1 MASRPRI
8 KDVAEYAGVSPKT
21 VSNVINDFEHVSE
34 HTRAAVRE
42 AIDALGYRVNLAGRQ
57 LRQGRTGMITLAVPE
72 LDVAYFAELAKH
84 VMAAADRHGRT
95 VLLHQTG
102 GVREREL
109 AALHGFDAQFTD
121 GVILS
126 PLSLTP
132 RDLATRDAHLPV
144 VLLGE
149 RQAPGSADHVGIDN
163 VAAAREATEH
173 LLARGRRAIAV
184 VGGAARG
191 RQGTDGL
198 RTEGYRSAL
207 RAAGAP
213 VRQDLIVPVD
223 AYHWQDGARAAAAL
237 LERRPRPDAF
247 LCLNDHL
254 ALGALRA
261 LYEAGL
267 RAPDDVDVTGFDD
280 IEASR
285 FSIPTLTTIAPDKRG
300 IADTAVSLLI
310 ERIDQGR
317 TDRGTTA
324 PAPPA
329 PPADRPDRAAPDGT
343 AADHVVG
350 HRLIVRESTGG
361 CF

>member
-1 MASRPRI
+1 MIDLAAVARIVVDGRKWSVAGRPRI

-42 AIDALGYRVNLAGRQ
+42 AIEALGYRVNIAGRQ
-57 LRQGRTGMITLAVPE
+57 LRRGRTGMITLAVPE

-84 VMAAADRHGRT
+84 VMTAADRRGCT

-102 GVREREL
+102 GAREREL
-109 AALHGFDAQFTD
+109 AALRGFDAQFTD
-121 GVILS
+121 GVVLS

-132 RDLATRDAHLPV
+132 RDLATRDTQLPV

-149 RQAPGSADHVGIDN
+149 RQAPGGADHVGIDN

-173 LLARGRRAIAV
+173 LLARGRRRIAV
-184 VGGAARG
+184 IGGAVRG
-191 RQGTDGL
+191 RQGTDRL
-198 RTEGYRSAL
+198 RTKGYQSAL
-207 RAAGAP
+207 QAGRFP
-213 VRQDLIVPVD
+213 FDPDLVVPVD

-237 LERRPRPDAF
+237 LDRRPRPDAF

-261 LYEAGL
+261 LHEAGL
-267 RAPDDVDVTGFDD
+267 RAPEDVDVVGFDD

-285 FSIPTLTTIAPDKRG
+285 FSVPSLTTVAPDKPA
-300 IADTAVSLLI
+300 IADTAVSLLMD
-310 ERIDQGR
+310 RIDRPG
-317 TDRGTTA
+317 
-324 PAPPA
+324 
-329 PPADRPDRAAPDGT
+329 ADG

-350 HRLIVRESTGG
+350 HRLMVRESTGG
-361 CF
+361 RS